1 MSDENMPNEKKVDLQ
16 KLLEQ
21 VEQESVVSSLFTPQE
36 KDADASKIN
45 TLMNRAMRLLS
56 QRDHGEMELR
66 KKLRTPPIPF
76 TKPANKKSNWSSRKR
91 PAQNEFAD
99 DDVVKVK
106 TEPRPVPE
114 EIPEEHIQAV
124 IDYCYQHQWL
134 DDAKFADRYISG
146 RSNKGYGAQRIR
158 SELMQKG
165 VDKEIITTA
174 LENTEV
180 DWCLLARDLAERKFG
195 EDLPTDWK
203 EKSKVLRY
211 LLYRGFFQ
219 EEIQSIYRDFD
230 D

>member
-1 MSDENMPNEKKVDLQ
+1 MPGEKIPNEKTIDLK
-16 KLLEQ
+16 KLLEEVAQ
-21 VEQESVVSSLFTPQE
+21 NSDSGLFEPQK
-36 KDADASKIN
+36 KDGDAAKIN
-45 TLMNRAMRLLS
+45 TLISRAMRLLA
-56 QRDHGEMELR
+56 QRDHGETELR
-66 KKLRTPPIPF
+66 RKLLIPPMPF
-76 TKPANKKSNWSSRKR
+76 VKPQNKKSSWSSRKKQ
-91 PAQNEFAD
+91 AQNEFAEED
-99 DDVVKVK
+99 IVRAKP
-106 TEPRPVPE
+106 EPRPVPE
-114 EIPEEHIQAV
+114 EIPEEHVQAV

-180 DWCLLARDLAERKFG
+180 DWCILAREIAVRKFG
-195 EDLPTDWK
+195 ENLPTDWK